1 MEETRVRMDAV
12 KEHKTIVRSDV
23 TNELIEKGKVVEAS
37 VVIRNKSYVVDLDG
51 DRLENELAELT
62 LARVIEIGRKEKP
75 AGARSAVKK
84 ERLRESRRARQ
95 WARDNGIEVADRGQV
110 PREIMDRYKEF
121 VKNGGSTKGSGGSAE
136 DQDGADAA

>member
-23 TNELIEKGKVVEAS
+23 TNELIEKGKVVEVS

-62 LARVIEIGRKEKP
+62 LARAIEIGRKEKP

-121 VKNGGSTKGSGGSAE
+121 VKNGGSVKSSDGSAE